1 MINIALNAELLMIVI
16 VSKIL
21 WKKFECLF
29 IKDCDRKEIFFG
41 AFLSLSFLARLR
53 NWPEVLFGKAIIL
66 YTDYKRH
73 MSDRGD
79 PKFLQSDV

>member
-1 MINIALNAELLMIVI
+1 MIDIALNAELLMIVI

-29 IKDCDRKEIFFG
+29 IKDCDRKERDLFG

-53 NWPEVLFGKAIIL
+53 NWPEVLFW
-66 YTDYKRH
+66 
-73 MSDRGD
+73 
-79 PKFLQSDV
+79 